1 MKNKAMNEWSNE
13 QINQW
18 GKAIRKQRSCART
31 VLEAVKENNERLEQW
46 EMKRWNN
53 AIINM

>member
-18 GKAIRKQRSCART
+18 GKAIRN
-31 VLEAVKENNERLEQW
+31 EAVKENNERLEQW